1 MTIRSMIVALLP
13 LFAVVAAQQAS
24 ADEKLVFKSTSFKH
38 LGEALSGVP
47 GEPVDIKADLRFP
60 PATENRVP
68 AVVVLHTIGGYRESN
83 EGWHSEQFRKA
94 GFATLTYESISVRG
108 INDAPT
114 RGAAPLWGSLVADGF
129 NALKALAAHPRIDA
143 SRIAVTGYSM
153 GGEATRLL
161 AFERLRRVFVQDDLR
176 FAAHVAVYP
185 CHVWGVPAAPDAF
198 TGAPIL
204 EQLGGADDCGP
215 IAKAERYYDHLKAQ
229 GHPAPVRIVVY
240 PGAPHSWTVPEFTTT
255 RHFPNHAS
263 ASKCPLL
270 LLGQGGPSFFEDGK
284 TRPFDREEMSA
295 CTGRSRGYT
304 QGFQSSTRDTSTAD
318 AIAFFRQ
325 AFGQ

>member
-24 ADEKLVFKSTSFKH
+24 ADEKLIFKSTSFKH

-185 CHVWGVPAAPDAF
+185 CHVWGVPAAPGAF
-198 TGAPIL
+198 TGAPVL

-215 IAKAERYYDHLKAQ
+215 VAKAERYYDYLNTM

-240 PGAPHSWTVPEFTTT
+240 PGAPHSWTDPWFATERFY
-255 RHFPNHAS
+255 PNHAS
-263 ASKCPLL
+263 PSKCPLL
-270 LLGQGGPSFFEDGK
+270 LIGQGGNLAFDGGK
-284 TRPFDREEMSA
+284 VRSLDGGELGA
-295 CTGRSRGYT
+295 CLRQSRGYT
-304 QGFQSSTRDTSTAD
+304 QGFQPLTRDKSTAD

-325 AFGQ
+325 AFGR